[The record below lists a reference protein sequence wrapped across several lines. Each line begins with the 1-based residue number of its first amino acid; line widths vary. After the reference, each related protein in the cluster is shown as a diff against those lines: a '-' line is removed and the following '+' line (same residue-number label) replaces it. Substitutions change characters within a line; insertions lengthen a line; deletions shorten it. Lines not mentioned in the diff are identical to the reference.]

1 LEVGTKSDLDLFVIA
16 EKDDSLRSRL
26 CEYQLF
32 AQLIGINDR
41 LKLPEFSND
50 GEYLKVHFID
60 GPPGRGGQ
68 DLLH

>member
-1 LEVGTKSDLDLFVIA
+1 MQGKIGIR
-16 EKDDSLRSRL
+16 DSWAAGSSSAHSATSSLNL
-26 CEYQLF
+26 TVP
-32 AQLIGINDR
+32 LIGINDR

-60 GPPGRGGQ
+60 GPPGRGGP